1 MVSIIEY
8 ILILILLFQIRT
20 ALMGSSNQTV
30 TDAASIVEG
39 GQTLK
44 SKRELLQIIDTT
56 LLKCYLQVDGG
67 TKLRFLN
74 FYMYI

>member
-1 MVSIIEY
+1 MSIIEY
-8 ILILILLFQIRT
+8 IIILILLFQIRT

-56 LLKCYLQVDGG
+56 LLKCYLQVNGG
-67 TKLRFLN
+67 TKLRFFN

>member
-1 MVSIIEY
+1 
-8 ILILILLFQIRT
+8 
-20 ALMGSSNQTV
+20 MGSSNQTV

-56 LLKCYLQVDGG
+56 LLKCYLQVDEG
-67 TKLRFLN
+67 TKF
-74 FYMYI
+74 